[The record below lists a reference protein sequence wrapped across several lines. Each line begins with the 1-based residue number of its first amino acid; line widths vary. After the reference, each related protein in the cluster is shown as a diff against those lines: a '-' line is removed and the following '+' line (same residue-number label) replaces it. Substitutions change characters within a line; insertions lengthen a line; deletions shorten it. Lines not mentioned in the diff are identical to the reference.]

1 MNPVAPV
8 QTLRAS
14 SRLLCAAFAFVAFQ
28 SAGSAFAQRI
38 NGQVLAAGAPV
49 VGSTITLWAEGSG
62 APTQLGQ
69 TRSDTDGR
77 FILTANGRGAM
88 LYLVAKGGRPAAN
101 RAVGDNPAIALIT
114 ILGSKPP
121 AKAVVN
127 EMTTVASVWTHH
139 QFIDGAAIKGN
150 PLGLKIAAGNVP
162 SFVDLQSGGWGST
175 IQDPLNSSQTPTM
188 ANFATLADALS
199 GCSAQV
205 TPDACTKLFAAA
217 TPPAGAEP
225 SDTLTAA
232 ESIARYPW
240 YQPGRVFALLEAF
253 YPIPQGKTMRPVPY
267 MPYLNYSPSAWVL
280 PLKFDGGGYRAGGKA
295 MFDSQGN
302 LWVGDNFTIGWQ
314 AQDTFWQ
321 GNATKFDPNGKPLS
335 PITTGFAG
343 GGMQGGTFGAAVDAR
358 DNAWLSSY
366 GGKSIAVFDKTGKP
380 LTPPEG
386 ITFNGQ
392 LGLMQGITVTP
403 SGDVWAVSIS
413 KDQLL
418 YFPKGDWTK
427 GRIVCEGQD
436 AEPCKSFAGAFH
448 LGIDQQNRIW
458 VTHALGAWVT
468 RFPATDPNQVERFET
483 GYSGS
488 GLGIDSQGN
497 VWVTNRLGNSE
508 QGKGTFD
515 KALQT
520 LKSGGNYDEVLT
532 RAMFKQQ
539 GGGPNGGSVTVLR
552 PDGTQYPGSPFTGG
566 GLPGPWAA
574 VVDGNDNVWFSNF
587 SGARSP
593 LVELCGVRT
602 ETCPP
607 GTKTG
612 DQIAPPGG
620 YVGGGLQPVTD
631 LAISPSGDVWLMN
644 NWQDIDSCFGDPDE
658 ALSTLCGGQGVTIFF
673 GMAKPVRAPQIG
685 PSRPLGD

>member
-295 MFDSQGN
+295 MF
-302 LWVGDNFTIGWQ
+302 
-314 AQDTFWQ
+314 
-321 GNATKFDPNGKPLS
+321 
-335 PITTGFAG
+335 
-343 GGMQGGTFGAAVDAR
+343 
-358 DNAWLSSY
+358 
-366 GGKSIAVFDKTGKP
+366 
-380 LTPPEG
+380 G
-386 ITFNGQ
+386 ITILRTVQ
-392 LGLMQGITVTP
+392 L
-403 SGDVWAVSIS
+403 
-413 KDQLL
+413 
-418 YFPKGDWTK
+418 
-427 GRIVCEGQD
+427 
-436 AEPCKSFAGAFH
+436 
-448 LGIDQQNRIW
+448 NR
-458 VTHALGAWVT
+458 
-468 RFPATDPNQVERFET
+468 P
-483 GYSGS
+483 
-488 GLGIDSQGN
+488 
-497 VWVTNRLGNSE
+497 
-508 QGKGTFD
+508 
-515 KALQT
+515 
-520 LKSGGNYDEVLT
+520 
-532 RAMFKQQ
+532 
-539 GGGPNGGSVTVLR
+539 
-552 PDGTQYPGSPFTGG
+552 
-566 GLPGPWAA
+566 
-574 VVDGNDNVWFSNF
+574 
-587 SGARSP
+587 
-593 LVELCGVRT
+593 
-602 ETCPP
+602 
-607 GTKTG
+607 
-612 DQIAPPGG
+612 
-620 YVGGGLQPVTD
+620 
-631 LAISPSGDVWLMN
+631 
-644 NWQDIDSCFGDPDE
+644 
-658 ALSTLCGGQGVTIFF
+658 STL
-673 GMAKPVRAPQIG
+673 A
-685 PSRPLGD
+685 LL